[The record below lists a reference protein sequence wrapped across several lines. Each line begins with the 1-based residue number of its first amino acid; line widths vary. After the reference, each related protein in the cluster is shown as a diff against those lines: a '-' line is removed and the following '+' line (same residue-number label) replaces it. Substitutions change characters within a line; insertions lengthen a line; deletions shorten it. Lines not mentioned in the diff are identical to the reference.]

1 MRWTLT
7 SLVTLVIGI
16 VVLAA
21 CEGNVNVFSLKVGD
35 CYNGVVLNVE
45 ESIEVTDVELVSCD
59 DPHQNEVYTVFE
71 LPDSSWK
78 GEDYVFEQAEI
89 GCLATFEAFV
99 GIEYELSTLWA
110 DIIYPLEEGWKE
122 KDHRKVVCSVTEE
135 SAMKVSG
142 SAKSSRR

>member
-21 CEGNVNVFSLKVGD
+21 CEGNVFSLKVGD
-35 CYNGVVLNVE
+35 CFNGPLSNTE
-45 ESIEVTDVELVSCD
+45 YSIEVRDVELVSCD
-59 DPHQNEVYTVFE
+59 EPHESEVYAVFE

-89 GCLATFEAFV
+89 GCVARFEAFV
-99 GIEYELSTLWA
+99 GIEYELSTLYA
-110 DIIYPLEEGWKE
+110 DIIYPLEESWKE
-122 KDHRKVVCSVTEE
+122 NDREVKCSVTEE
-135 SAMKVSG
+135 PAMKVSG
-142 SAKSSRR
+142 SAKGSRR